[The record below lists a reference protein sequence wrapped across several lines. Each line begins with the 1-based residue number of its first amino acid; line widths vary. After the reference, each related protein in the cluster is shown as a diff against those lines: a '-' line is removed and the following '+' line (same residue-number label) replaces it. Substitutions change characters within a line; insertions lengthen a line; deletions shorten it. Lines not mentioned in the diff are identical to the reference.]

1 MLNLL
6 LPHPAA
12 LIKAEKTK
20 TLLIADPHIGWE
32 IALQKKGIHVPSQTP
47 KSAATVGSTYNKRS
61 VELVNGLI

>member
-12 LIKAEKTK
+12 LIKAEKTKKTK

-32 IALQKKGIHVPSQTP
+32 IALQKKASMYQA
-47 KSAATVGSTYNKRS
+47 KRQKFSTN
-61 VELVNGLI
+61 